1 MDFSAR
7 VDELQQRVTA
17 TKSAVQAAATDPVSS
32 SGSESTRPSRTPRTH
47 SSGPSSGPTRPPT
60 AHAASGRR

>member
-7 VDELQQRVTA
+7 VDELQQRVAA
-17 TKSAVQAAATDPVSS
+17 TKSAVHAAANESREQP
-32 SGSESTRPSRTPRTH
+32 GSESTRPSRMPRTP
-47 SSGPSSGPTRPPT
+47 SSGHSSGPTRPPS